1 MAPRRVNT
9 LAGNFY
15 PEVHH
20 ARTGDPDVREIEG
33 LRDDSRIGNV
43 SALRTDNAPP
53 TPPSSS
59 SIVDSKV
66 AAAELDSK
74 RIECLYCYQGR
85 CEPSF
90 HVCAAAAVEGVS
102 LSR

>member
-1 MAPRRVNT
+1 VNT

-43 SALRTDNAPP
+43 SALKDRQRSTDATVFLLNRRLEE
-53 TPPSSS
+53 
-59 SIVDSKV
+59 KV
-66 AAAELDSK
+66 AAELDSK